1 MTDEDVAREA
11 AGGNIY
17 GRTRAAHVGDKVMS
31 KSGTVPQLGDI
42 MQLAYLPA
50 DFDAAV
56 KYWTETM
63 GVGPFFLIENVKL
76 GDMRYRG
83 EPTEALF
90 SIALAYWGDIQIEL
104 IRAEND
110 APSLYSG
117 EYAVKDRLHHVCL
130 LVPSMEEAR
139 SVCAKAGGEVIV
151 EGKVGEDGEVIYVDF
166 GGGPGHVVEILQPM
180 TGSEGLFQMIKDAGA
195 DWDGSDPLRVL
206 G

>member
-1 MTDEDVAREA
+1 MPKPGAIR
-11 AGGNIY
+11 
-17 GRTRAAHVGDKVMS
+17 
-31 KSGTVPQLGDI
+31 QLGDI

-56 KYWTETM
+56 TYWTETM
-63 GVGPFFLIENVKL
+63 GVGPFYLIENVRL
-76 GDMRYRG
+76 GDMQYRG
-83 EPTEALF
+83 APSEALF

-117 EYAVKDRLHHVCL
+117 DYAVTDRLHHVCI
-130 LVPSMEEAR
+130 LVDSIAEAR
-139 SVCAKAGGEVIV
+139 RVCAEAGGEVIV

-166 GGGPGHVVEILQPM
+166 GGGPGHIVEMLQPM
-180 TGSEGLFQMIKDAGA
+180 TGSAGIFQMIKDAGV
-195 DWDGSDPLRVL
+195 DWDGSQPLRVL